1 VSNDNE
7 KNLLPPLPENVPE
20 APAGLPPGMPAGDPI
35 AVQIDIETYKQ
46 LMAIL
51 QELPYRIS
59 GQVMNKLAPGVKAIY
74 ETPPEKIDDP
84 DGESAE

>member
-1 VSNDNE
+1 VNKKTENI
-7 KNLLPPLPENVPE
+7 LPPPPANPPPAAPE
-20 APAGLPPGMPAGDPI
+20 MPQGDPV
-35 AVQIDIETYKQ
+35 AVQIDIETYKEV
-46 LMAIL
+46 MAIL
-51 QELPYRIS
+51 QELPYRVS

>member
-1 VSNDNE
+1 MNKKTENI
-7 KNLLPPLPENVPE
+7 LPPPPANPPPAAPE
-20 APAGLPPGMPAGDPI
+20 MPQGDPV
-35 AVQIDIETYKQ
+35 AVQIDIETYKEV
-46 LMAIL
+46 MAIL
-51 QELPYRIS
+51 QELPYRVS